1 MVIWSRDTNEGP
13 ELGEDYPKQEL
24 RGCFH
29 ENVLNQLRAECL
41 PEGLDG
47 YICNLK
53 KSLHKSFHGTTKR
66 WIMEHRLQIARTLL
80 LSTDMSL
87 HKDSIRKYHIP
98 ARSILCLYAS
108 YNYWLFRKYHK
119 FCHRLNRYEDRFFR

>member
-1 MVIWSRDTNEGP
+1 MMVIWSRDTNEGP

-29 ENVLNQLRAECL
+29 EKILNQLRAECL

-66 WIMEHRLQIARTLL
+66 WIMEHRLQIARALL
-80 LSTDMSL
+80 LSTDMSIEQISTYCHLPKPTHFIVHFRHYYNISPIKLREL
-87 HKDSIRKYHIP
+87 HRK
-98 ARSILCLYAS
+98 
-108 YNYWLFRKYHK
+108 
-119 FCHRLNRYEDRFFR
+119 

>member
-1 MVIWSRDTNEGP
+1 MVIWSRDTNVGP

-29 ENVLNQLRAECL
+29 EKILNQLRAECL

-53 KSLHKSFHGTTKR
+53 KSLHKMKMVKKNHPKKMKVKT
-66 WIMEHRLQIARTLL
+66 A
-80 LSTDMSL
+80 
-87 HKDSIRKYHIP
+87 
-98 ARSILCLYAS
+98 
-108 YNYWLFRKYHK
+108 N
-119 FCHRLNRYEDRFFR
+119 